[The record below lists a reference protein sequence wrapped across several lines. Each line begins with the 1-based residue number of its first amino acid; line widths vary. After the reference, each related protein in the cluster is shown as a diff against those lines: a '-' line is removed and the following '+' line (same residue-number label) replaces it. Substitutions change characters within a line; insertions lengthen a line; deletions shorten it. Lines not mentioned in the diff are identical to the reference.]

1 MVVRRKMSPWAT
13 SIKNGNENQ
22 RKRWNLNLGI
32 QSVQLAWIWNHLII
46 NKLQNKHT
54 IRIGVFVEIVS
65 LYVPRNPAQF
75 QTSLKDGSVAV
86 DPTTVIS
93 SSCFGR
99 FQQPSKLTKLGEL
112 EPLRMIDDPK
122 SVSKQGDQPNK
133 GSKATESCSSSELLP
148 ILATKVDYCCNICIP
163 ACHGAFERIIGHWDW
178 LRKWCLLRFI
188 RPSCLI
194 ESSFFRAM

>member
-1 MVVRRKMSPWAT
+1 
-13 SIKNGNENQ
+13 
-22 RKRWNLNLGI
+22 
-32 QSVQLAWIWNHLII
+32 
-46 NKLQNKHT
+46 
-54 IRIGVFVEIVS
+54 
-65 LYVPRNPAQF
+65 
-75 QTSLKDGSVAV
+75 
-86 DPTTVIS
+86 
-93 SSCFGR
+93 
-99 FQQPSKLTKLGEL
+99 
-112 EPLRMIDDPK
+112 MIDDPK

-194 ESSFFRAM
+194 ESSFFRAMQRIDLATFGKETGCLDLFGLSRSTGQLVASEDHEAMQHHPGDMEPVVMLALSRVKTVSDVPSVRLPCRFQLDNLTLLDLTVTAYCSIEIIIGVPLTGH